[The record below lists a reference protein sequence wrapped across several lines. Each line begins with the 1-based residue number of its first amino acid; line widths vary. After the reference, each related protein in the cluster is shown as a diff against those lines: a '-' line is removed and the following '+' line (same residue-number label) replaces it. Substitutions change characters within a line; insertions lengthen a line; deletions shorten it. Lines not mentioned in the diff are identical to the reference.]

1 MVSGKMFATAIR
13 HRLIVVGSWP
23 LIRWEGVRHSFSESY
38 CLSQQLLH
46 GGME

>member
-1 MVSGKMFATAIR
+1 MVSGKMFAIAIR
-13 HRLIVVGSWP
+13 RRPIVVAWP
-23 LIRWEGVRHSFSESY
+23 LMRWEEVRHSFSESY